1 MNDYKELIKE
11 LRAHCLCITNGDNC
25 DNCEGLISEKAY
37 CHLQIK
43 LHKKAADAIEQLI
56 KERDAAISEIP
67 RVCSKCE
74 HNQDGHFRILADGKT
89 DDLCLTCIINGRCN
103 FKWRGVQ

>member
-1 MNDYKELIKE
+1 MNDYKELIEE

-25 DNCEGLISEKAY
+25 DSCEGLVSEKAY

-56 KERDAAISEIP
+56 KERDALRNE
-67 RVCSKCE
+67 
-74 HNQDGHFRILADGKT
+74 
-89 DDLCLTCIINGRCN
+89 LCLRCGEYTEAHNGACDGC
-103 FKWRGVQ
+103 KWRVNR